1 MGFRATTAGLT
12 VVLLIATA
20 AGCEFNGDD
29 MVRGSG
35 DIVTEV
41 REVSG
46 FTEVRIEG
54 SGDVIVDVGESESL
68 TIEADDNLLELIATS
83 VSGSRLVIEFDEPL
97 RPSEAIVY
105 RIGVIEFDKVTVAGS
120 ADVVAPN
127 LACGTFSV
135 SVAGSGSF
143 DLGGTCDALD
153 VSIAG
158 SGDVD
163 ASELAVARADVS
175 IAGSGD
181 VLVNA
186 TDALDVSIAGSG
198 EVEYLG
204 EPAIEI
210 DISGSGD
217 VRKSP

>member
-12 VVLLIATA
+12 VALLIATT
-20 AGCEFNGDD
+20 AGCEFDGDD
-29 MVRGSG
+29 TVRGSG
-35 DIVTEV
+35 EIATEV

-46 FTEVRIEG
+46 FSEVHLEG
-54 SGDVIVDVGESESL
+54 SGDVIVDVGKSESL
-68 TIEADDNLLELIATS
+68 TIAADDNLLELIATS
-83 VSGSRLVIEFDEPL
+83 GSGSRLVIEFDGV
-97 RPSEAIVY
+97 AI
-105 RIGVIEFDKVTVAGS
+105 AGS

-163 ASELAVARADVS
+163 AGDLAVARADVS

-198 EVEYLG
+198 DVEYLG
-204 EPAIEI
+204 DPAVKI

-217 VRKSP
+217 VRKRP

>member
-12 VVLLIATA
+12 VVLLIVSA
-20 AGCEFNGDD
+20 AGCEVDGDD
-29 MVRGSG
+29 TVRGSG

-46 FTEVRIEG
+46 FSEVHIEG

-68 TIEADDNLLELIATS
+68 TIEADDNLLELITTS

-97 RPSEAIVY
+97 RPSDAIVY
-105 RIGVIEFDKVTVAGS
+105 RIGAIEFEAIAVAGS

-135 SVAGSGSF
+135 AVAGSGSF

-158 SGDVD
+158 SGDID
-163 ASELAVARADVS
+163 AGDLAVARADVS

-198 EVEYLG
+198 DVEYLG
-204 EPAIEI
+204 DPAIEI

>member
-12 VVLLIATA
+12 VVLLIVTA
-20 AGCEFNGDD
+20 AGCGTDGDD
-29 MVRGSG
+29 AVRGSG

-46 FTEVRIEG
+46 FSEVQIEG

-68 TIEADDNLLELIATS
+68 TIEADDNLLELITTS
-83 VSGSRLVIEFDEPL
+83 VSGSRLEIEFDEPL

-105 RIGVIEFDKVTVAGS
+105 RIGVIEFDAVTVAGS
-120 ADVVAPN
+120 ADVVAPS
-127 LACGTFSV
+127 LACDTFSV

-163 ASELAVARADVS
+163 ASDLAVARADVS
-175 IAGSGD
+175 ITGSGD
-181 VLVNA
+181 VVVNA

-198 EVEYLG
+198 EVEYFG
-204 EPAIEI
+204 DPAIEI

-217 VRKSP
+217 VRRSP

>member
-1 MGFRATTAGLT
+1 MGTRAATAGLT
-12 VVLLIATA
+12 MALLIVTAT
-20 AGCEFNGDD
+20 GCESDSDD
-29 MVRGSG
+29 AVRGSG

-46 FTEVRIEG
+46 FSEVHLEG
-54 SGDVIVDVGESESL
+54 SGDVVVEIGENESL
-68 TIEADDNLLELIATS
+68 TVEADDNLLELITTS
-83 VSGSRLVIEFDEPL
+83 VRGSRLVIEFDEPL

-105 RIGVIEFDKVTVAGS
+105 RIEMIEFDEVAVAGS

-135 SVAGSGSF
+135 TVTGSGSF

-163 ASELAVARADVS
+163 ASDLAVARADIS

-198 EVEYLG
+198 DVEYLG
-204 EPAIEI
+204 DPAIEI

>member
-12 VVLLIATA
+12 VALLLATA
-20 AGCEFNGDD
+20 AGCEFDGDD
-29 MVRGSG
+29 TVRGSG
-35 DIVTEV
+35 EIATEV
-41 REVSG
+41 REVIG
-46 FTEVRIEG
+46 FSEVHLEG
-54 SGDVIVDVGESESL
+54 SVEVIVDVGKSESL
-68 TIEADDNLLELIATS
+68 TIAADDNLLELIATS

-97 RPSEAIVY
+97 RPSETIVY
-105 RIGVIEFDKVTVAGS
+105 RIGVIEFDGVAIAGS

-163 ASELAVARADVS
+163 AGDLAVARADVS

-198 EVEYLG
+198 DVEYLG
-204 EPAIEI
+204 DPAVKI

-217 VRKSP
+217 VRKRP